1 MDSFDWEQAEIAALF
16 EEDVELGLY
25 DLTSVATYRIRSVN
39 GTPAQHTI
47 LVSYY
52 NDEVYMPF
60 DSRSNTSRLTVS
72 DQDFVVR
79 CGQVS
84 NHANIHMRVQH
95 SGEIVERY
103 DAAKVIP
110 AGTKVSLLDLLA
122 RAYQL
127 GGYGD
132 RHELLNSNEVT
143 QAQARSIAM
152 EALGMPSCDSGA
164 VEPVSLKSAA
174 MESREASKA
183 LSDNVEHDGC
193 GHDAR

>member
-1 MDSFDWEQAEIAALF
+1 MDMFDRERAEITALF
-16 EEDVELGLY
+16 KEDVELGLY

-52 NDEVYMPF
+52 DDEVYMPPE
-60 DSRSNTSRLTVS
+60 SCSNTNRLTVT
-72 DQDFVVR
+72 DLDFPVR
-79 CGQVS
+79 CGQVF
-84 NHANIHMRVQH
+84 NHANIEMRVQYP
-95 SGEIVERY
+95 GEQVNRY

-110 AGTKVSLLDLLA
+110 SGTKASLCDLLA

-127 GGYGD
+127 GGYGN
-132 RHELLNSNEVT
+132 RHDLLNSNGISEK
-143 QAQARSIAM
+143 QAYSIAM

-174 MESREASKA
+174 MESREASEA

-193 GHDAR
+193 GRDAR